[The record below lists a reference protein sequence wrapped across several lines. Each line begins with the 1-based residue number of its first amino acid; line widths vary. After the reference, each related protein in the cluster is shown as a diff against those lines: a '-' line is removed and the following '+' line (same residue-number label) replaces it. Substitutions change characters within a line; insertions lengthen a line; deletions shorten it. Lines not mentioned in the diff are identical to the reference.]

1 MSHFSNSKILIK
13 AKDPWKLNKYTRC
26 ITLVP
31 PYLGFA
37 ICSDYPTTQ
46 VQQRC
51 NSSGFN
57 LNSGFFSYYFMY
69 KSIGKWVFFSH
80 F

>member
-46 VQQRC
+46 VQA
-51 NSSGFN
+51 NHN
-57 LNSGFFSYYFMY
+57 
-69 KSIGKWVFFSH
+69 
-80 F
+80 